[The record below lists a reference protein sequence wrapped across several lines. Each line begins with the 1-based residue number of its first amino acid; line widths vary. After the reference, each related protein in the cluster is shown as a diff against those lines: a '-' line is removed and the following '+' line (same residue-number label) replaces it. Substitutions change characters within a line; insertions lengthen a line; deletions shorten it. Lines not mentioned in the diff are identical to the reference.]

1 MRKMMLGSLAGVLLV
16 GLTTSAVSAQQPI
29 VPEEPSTPA
38 RVQVGPFEIRPT
50 MIMRDIGWDSN
61 VFNQSTQEQGDF
73 TATFG
78 AKVDAS
84 VRRSRVIGSYSTFYE
99 YLFFKEFESERGS
112 NRGADGRVDVVLG
125 RLRPYVLGGFISS
138 HDRPN
143 AEIDRRARRQQ
154 RQAGFGLIA
163 AAFSRTA
170 VTAGFRRQTI
180 DYADDE
186 AFRGV
191 KLADE
196 LNGYTDTV
204 SYGADVEVTPLTTL
218 SVHGENLR
226 ERFTLSPDR
235 DANSVAGGVSATL
248 NPLAVISGRATVGF
262 RAFRPLNPLERDFT
276 GLTANVAVA
285 YAFHDVSRLEVGL
298 DRNLRHSFFEDTPY
312 YVSTGARVAYTQQL
326 TAVVDGRVLVNL
338 ERIVYDPRLDAA
350 DLAKQRDHLQM
361 FGGGVG
367 FQLREGARLA
377 INFDHTTR
385 SSPAADR
392 EFSRDRLYATV
403 TYGF

>member
-1 MRKMMLGSLAGVLLV
+1 MTLMLRSLASVLLC
-16 GLTTSAVSAQQPI
+16 GLSATAVSAQPPI
-29 VPEEPSTPA
+29 VPAEQATPA

-50 MIMRDIGWDSN
+50 VIMRDIGWDSN
-61 VFNQSTQEQGDF
+61 VFNQSTDEQGDF
-73 TATFG
+73 TATMG

-99 YLFFKEFESERGS
+99 YLFFKESESERGS
-112 NRGADGRVDVVLG
+112 NRGTEGRVDVIFG
-125 RLRPYVLGGFISS
+125 RLRPYFLAGVINS

-154 RQAGFGLIA
+154 GQMGFGLIA
-163 AAFSRTA
+163 AALSRTT
-170 VTAGFRRQTI
+170 VTAGYRRQSI
-180 DYADDE
+180 DYAEDE

-196 LNGYTDTV
+196 LNGQTDTF

-218 SVHGENLR
+218 SVHGEHLL

-235 DANSVAGGVSATL
+235 DANSFAAGVSATL
-248 NPLAVISGRATVGF
+248 NALALISGRATIGF
-262 RAFRPLNPLERDFT
+262 RAFRPLNAFEPDFT

-312 YVSTGARVAYTQQL
+312 YVSTGARVAYTQRL
-326 TAVVDGRVLVNL
+326 TPVVDGRVLLSL
-338 ERIVYDPRLDAA
+338 ERIAYDPRLDAA
-350 DLAKQRDHLQM
+350 DPVKERDHLRT
-361 FGGGVG
+361 FGVG
-367 FQLREGARLA
+367 AGFLLGEGARLG

-385 SSPAADR
+385 SSPAPDR
-392 EFSRDRLYATV
+392 EFSRGRLYATV